1 MIDFMNGEIDTRKL
15 ANDHLAFIND
25 EYKYSILASA
35 RTAFRTY
42 EAEDDVSDAELEETV
57 ESKKL
62 CTIKFFSGN
71 VVECLFR
78 LNDSGLI
85 TPENFDTM
93 DTSLSHRC
101 IIIPGSFYCPGGYFL
116 SSGCRVSEEALVCH
130 YSTLYPVLLKL
141 RDTYYG
147 SRSLNKVQVN
157 HQLYRDDN
165 LVLDNIIFFDY
176 DKYIIDDYNPNVF
189 VPRVNNVRISRVI
202 IGNQPDYSLYLL
214 WAATVKDMTWADTKK
229 ILSETMYNRI
239 DSVLSAATR
248 VGVTELIIG
257 EFGNEF
263 VEDIKNPT
271 VAKKLGVTNE
281 TIQSDISYFV
291 VTSFIDLLQGKYLR
305 CFKRVWFATTNE
317 NLLSSY
323 RDIASVEDDVIAIGE
338 GATYYE

>member
-15 ANDHLAFIND
+15 ANDHLTFINE

-42 EAEDDVSDAELEETV
+42 EAESDVSDSELEEMV
-57 ESKKL
+57 EAKKL

-71 VVECLFR
+71 VVECLFQ
-78 LNDSGLI
+78 LNDSGLVL
-85 TPENFDTM
+85 PEDSDIM

-116 SSGCRVSEEALVCH
+116 SSGSRISEETLVCH
-130 YSTLYPVLLKL
+130 HSTLYPVLLKL

-147 SRSLNKVQVN
+147 SRSLNNVQVN

-176 DKYIIDDYNPNVF
+176 DKYVIDDHNPNVF

-202 IGNQPDYSLYLL
+202 IGNQPDYSMYLL
-214 WAATVKDMTWADTKK
+214 WAVMVKDMTWDDVKNV
-229 ILSETMYNRI
+229 LSGTMHNRI

-248 VGVTELIIG
+248 AGVTELIIG

-263 VEDIKNPT
+263 IEDIKDST
-271 VAKKLGVTNE
+271 VTEKLGVTNE
-281 TIQSDISYFV
+281 RIQQDISYSV
-291 VTSFIDLLQGKYLR
+291 VTSFIDLLQDKYLR
-305 CFKRVWFATTNE
+305 CFKRVWFATTDE

-323 RDIASVEDDVIAIGE
+323 RDIASVEDDVIAIGN

>member
-15 ANDHLAFIND
+15 ANDHLAVINE

-42 EAEDDVSDAELEETV
+42 EAEDDVSDAELEEMV

-71 VVECLFR
+71 IVECLFR
-78 LNDSGLI
+78 LNDAGLI
-85 TPENFDTM
+85 TPEDFDTM
-93 DTSLSHRC
+93 DTSLTYRC
-101 IIIPGSFYCPGGYFL
+101 IIIPGSFYYPGGYFL
-116 SSGCRVSEEALVCH
+116 SGGCRVSEEALVCH

-202 IGNQPDYSLYLL
+202 IGNQPDYSMYLL
-214 WAATVKDMTWADTKK
+214 WAATVKDMTWNDTKK
-229 ILSETMYNRI
+229 VLGETLYNRI

-248 VGVTELIIG
+248 AGVTELIIG

-263 VEDIKNPT
+263 VEDIKNST
-271 VAKKLGVTNE
+271 VAAKLGVTNE
-281 TIQSDISYFV
+281 TIQEDISYSV

-323 RDIASVEDDVIAIGE
+323 RDIASVEDDVIAIGI
-338 GATYYE
+338 GR